1 MDHFDV
7 RLDSPSLSRHA
18 LPSVLP
24 DRFSLA
30 CVHLR
35 VLQEDKMCP
44 PLYLTIRDEQGK
56 LVSRS
61 FNGFSF
67 TLIESPVLT
76 GFRFVDLPAL
86 KVDAPYRFSFETKDN
101 VPHPLKVVSS
111 QITTWESPEAPF
123 QIHLRGV

>member
-1 MDHFDV
+1 
-7 RLDSPSLSRHA
+7 
-18 LPSVLP
+18 
-24 DRFSLA
+24 
-30 CVHLR
+30 
-35 VLQEDKMCP
+35 MCP

-86 KVDAPYRFSFETKDN
+86 KVDALTDS
-101 VPHPLKVVSS
+101 V
-111 QITTWESPEAPF
+111 
-123 QIHLRGV
+123 LRPGIMFPIL